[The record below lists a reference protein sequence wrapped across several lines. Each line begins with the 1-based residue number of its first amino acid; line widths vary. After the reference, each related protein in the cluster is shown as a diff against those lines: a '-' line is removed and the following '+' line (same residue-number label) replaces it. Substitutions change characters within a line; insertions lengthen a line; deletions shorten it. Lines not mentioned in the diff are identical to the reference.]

1 MKHLFQAALDFLI
14 PRTCIVCGRELG
26 LKEEHLCLYC
36 QADLPLTRNW
46 EMPHN
51 PMADQFNAVVEKLRP
66 APEYR
71 PVPELHP
78 PPELHPV
85 LESGPEPL
93 EPYAFAAS
101 LLYYRGD
108 SPYSRIP
115 QALKYGGNIPAG
127 RYFSALLGSKMAEQP
142 HWKNVDIVIPVPLHW
157 KRKRSRGYNQAEVI
171 AAELAVQLGAS
182 LRTDILKRSRR
193 TRSQTSLSA
202 EERIKNVHGVFSV
215 STRKKIPHVHHVLL
229 VDDTFT
235 TGATL
240 AACHRVLRNA
250 LGPDVLIS
258 IATLAMVS
266 S

>member
-1 MKHLFQAALDFLI
+1 MNRLFLAALDFLL
-14 PRTCIVCGRELG
+14 PRACVVCGRELG
-26 LKEEHLCLYC
+26 LNEEHLCLYC
-36 QADLPLTRNW
+36 QSDLPFTRNW
-46 EMPHN
+46 ETPHN

-66 APEYR
+66 D
-71 PVPELHP
+71 
-78 PPELHPV
+78 
-85 LESGPEPL
+85 PEPGTDTEPA
-93 EPYAFAAS
+93 EPYALAAA

-115 QALKYGGNIPAG
+115 QALKYGGDIPAG
-127 RYFSALLGSKMAEQP
+127 RYFSALLGRNMAKCH
-142 HWKNVDIVIPVPLHW
+142 HWQNVDIVIPVPLHW

-171 AAELAVQLGAS
+171 AAELAASLGAT

-202 EERIKNVHGVFSV
+202 EERLKNVDGVFSV
-215 STRKKIPHVHHVLL
+215 SNEILHDSPHHVLI

-250 LGPDVLIS
+250 LGPGVLIS

>member
-1 MKHLFQAALDFLI
+1 VKHLFLAALDFLI

-26 LKEEHLCLYC
+26 LKEKHLCLYC

-51 PMADQFNAVVEKLRP
+51 PMADQFNAVVEKL
-66 APEYR
+66 
-71 PVPELHP
+71 
-78 PPELHPV
+78 HPV
-85 LESGPEPL
+85 LESSPKPL

-108 SPYSRIP
+108 SPYSSIP

-171 AAELAVQLGAS
+171 AAELAAQLGAS

-202 EERIKNVHGVFSV
+202 EERIRNVQGVFSV
-215 STRKKIPHVHHVLL
+215 SSRKNIPPVRHVLL

-258 IATLAMVS
+258 IATIAMVS